1 MIFDSVNGNVF
12 KVIGGKQRV
21 IEFKQSSK
29 ELYYW
34 NNEKHRTEELVLVNI
49 VKEND
54 RRYTKRE
61 VKEAMKEQRLNEL
74 IDYPS
79 RVDME
84 TMLSDNLIKDC
95 SVTHSD
101 CRRAVDV
108 YGANFG
114 SVREKT
120 IRVRPGHVR
129 TDVINPLPNSI
140 LDLHISVTLCADIF
154 YVNGDMYLG
163 TVSRKIKFVTASYV
177 DNRKYNV
184 LLPVL
189 IKVITLYC
197 YRGFKVE
204 FILTDDEFLGMS
216 VKRWERGALL
226 NGSSTN
232 DYVPETERM
241 SRTIKERYRVKVNTL
256 SFNINKYSKLTRI

>member
-1 MIFDSVNGNVF
+1 MIVDSVNGNVF

-101 CRRAVDV
+101 CRRTVDV
-108 YGANFG
+108 YGANLG
-114 SVREKT
+114 SV
-120 IRVRPGHVR
+120 
-129 TDVINPLPNSI
+129 
-140 LDLHISVTLCADIF
+140 
-154 YVNGDMYLG
+154 
-163 TVSRKIKFVTASYV
+163 
-177 DNRKYNV
+177 
-184 LLPVL
+184 
-189 IKVITLYC
+189 
-197 YRGFKVE
+197 
-204 FILTDDEFLGMS
+204 
-216 VKRWERGALL
+216 
-226 NGSSTN
+226 
-232 DYVPETERM
+232 
-241 SRTIKERYRVKVNTL
+241 
-256 SFNINKYSKLTRI
+256 